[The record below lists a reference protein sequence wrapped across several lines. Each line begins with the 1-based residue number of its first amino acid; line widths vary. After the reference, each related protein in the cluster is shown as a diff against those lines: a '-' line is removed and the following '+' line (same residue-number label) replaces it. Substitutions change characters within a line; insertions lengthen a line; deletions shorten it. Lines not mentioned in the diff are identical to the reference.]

1 MLSASLMTPVVV
13 SPSESTA
20 SSVPAFTVVGVYPAS
35 VENSTL

>member
-20 SSVPAFTVVGVYPAS
+20 SSVPAFAVVGV
-35 VENSTL
+35 